1 MFEKPE
7 DAKMSREESE
17 KYGQEI
23 NARSARFENVE
34 ILPEEPSLP
43 TENTPPPLTE
53 DEIKQRVGDQNF
65 KNIKDPK
72 LGNSINS

>member
-34 ILPEEPSLP
+34 MLTEEPTIPSAQ
-43 TENTPPPLTE
+43 TSPPLTE
-53 DEIKQRVGDQNF
+53 DEIKQRVGEQNY
-65 KNIKDPK
+65 KNIKDPNV
-72 LGNSINS
+72 GNSINS